1 MKSIFVLFLILLCI
15 ASAFSQEIPEKIIKT
30 DVSDVTIFIEGA
42 QVTRKKSVDLA
53 AGESILKFT
62 DLSPF
67 VDAKSIQVKAD
78 GNITVLSVNHQQ
90 NFLEKLQKP
99 KELTDLELKIKGI
112 DNNIKLEK
120 TYLDIIKEELA
131 FLTENRDVSN
141 SLKEISLT
149 SLKDIST
156 FYSTNLKILKLSE
169 IEHNQ
174 NIEDFEK
181 QKAAIASQINT
192 MTNKKEFA
200 TSEILVKVS
209 AKSAARVDFEL
220 SYLVN
225 NASWFPSYDLRAKSI
240 NDPIQLIYKAN
251 VRQDTKE
258 DWKNIKLRFSSS
270 DPNKTGLAPEL
281 RTYFLS
287 YNTLPP
293 VYNRAVSLVSGKI
306 SDSNN
311 EALPGVTILV
321 EGTTIGTISDAN
333 GNYSISIPNNGGNLV
348 YAYVGYVSQTHPV
361 TNPVMNVML
370 EEDVVM
376 LQEVVVTGY
385 GTTRD
390 EDAAERMQGKV
401 SGITMSIQAG
411 NNIKIRGANSIPVA
425 SEMVEKQTTVN
436 FEIKTPYTV
445 LSDNKNYSVDMA
457 AYDLPADYQYYCA
470 PKIDKDAFLMA
481 NIIEWEKYNL
491 LEGEANI
498 FFEDTY
504 IGKSLLDVRYASDT
518 LHISLGRDKNVSVS
532 REKVKNYTTRQ
543 FIGSKKVETR
553 DWLITV
559 KNNKSQKINMLVLD
573 QVPVSTMEEIEIE
586 IQNASGALED
596 DEKGEMKWIFSLE
609 PNTKKEI
616 DLRYT
621 VKYPKYKSLVIE

>member
-1 MKSIFVLFLILLCI
+1 MKSISVLFLSLICT

-30 DVSDVTIFIEGA
+30 DVRDVTVFIEGA
-42 QVTRKKSVDLA
+42 QVTREKSVDVA

-67 VDAKSIQVKAD
+67 IDAKSIQVKAD

-90 NFLEKLQKP
+90 NFLEKLEVP
-99 KELTDLELKIKGI
+99 KELAELELKMKGI
-112 DNNIKLEK
+112 DNNIRLEK

-131 FLTENRDVSN
+131 FLNENRDVSN
-141 SLKEISLT
+141 SLKEVNLT

-156 FYSTNLKILKLSE
+156 FYSANLKTLKLSE

-174 NIEDFEK
+174 KIEELGK
-181 QKAAIASQINT
+181 QRTAIANQINT
-192 MTNKKEFA
+192 MTNQKEFA
-200 TSEILVKVS
+200 SGEILVKVS
-209 AKSAARVDFEL
+209 AKSAGRVDFEI

-225 NASWFPSYDLRAKSI
+225 NASWFPSYDIRAKSI
-240 NDPIQLIYKAN
+240 TEPIQLIYKAN

-258 DWKNIKLRFSSS
+258 DWKNVKLRFSSS

-293 VYNRAVSLVSGKI
+293 TYNRAISLVSGRI

-311 EALPGVTILV
+311 EALPGAMIHV
-321 EGTTIGTISDAN
+321 EGTTIGAVSDAN
-333 GNYSISIPNNGGNLV
+333 GNYTISIPNNGANLV
-348 YAYVGYVSQTHPV
+348 YSFIGYVSQTLPV

-385 GTTRD
+385 GTAKD
-390 EDAAERMQGKV
+390 EDASAMLQGKA
-401 SGITMSIQAG
+401 SGVTRSKQTG
-411 NNIKIRGANSIPVA
+411 NNLKIRGVNSIPVA

-470 PKIDKDAFLMA
+470 PKIDRDAF
-481 NIIEWEKYNL
+481 
-491 LEGEANI
+491 
-498 FFEDTY
+498 
-504 IGKSLLDVRYASDT
+504 
-518 LHISLGRDKNVSVS
+518 
-532 REKVKNYTTRQ
+532 
-543 FIGSKKVETR
+543 
-553 DWLITV
+553 
-559 KNNKSQKINMLVLD
+559 
-573 QVPVSTMEEIEIE
+573 
-586 IQNASGALED
+586 
-596 DEKGEMKWIFSLE
+596 
-609 PNTKKEI
+609 
-616 DLRYT
+616 
-621 VKYPKYKSLVIE
+621 